1 MVQHSLTL
9 VTGHHKAKRVLY
21 LKMALRFKLRYQFYK
36 TAFLL
41 FMKRTVKNIY
51 NDRKSKHFCFEVNST
66 ARDVDESV
74 HEFFSYMDADF
85 DAVGKRVCVYIRD
98 GPSLCVRF
106 RY

>member
-1 MVQHSLTL
+1 
-9 VTGHHKAKRVLY
+9 
-21 LKMALRFKLRYQFYK
+21 MALRFKLRYQFYK
-36 TAFLL
+36 TALLL

-85 DAVGKRVCVYIRD
+85 DAVGRSVSIFGLGWGIVVCAVPLLT
-98 GPSLCVRF
+98 GKQGKFGFVKLTSQLKK
-106 RY
+106 